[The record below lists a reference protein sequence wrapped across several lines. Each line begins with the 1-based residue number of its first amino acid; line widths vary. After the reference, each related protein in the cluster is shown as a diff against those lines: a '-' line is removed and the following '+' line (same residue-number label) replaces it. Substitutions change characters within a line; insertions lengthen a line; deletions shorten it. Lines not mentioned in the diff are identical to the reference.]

1 MLFGA
6 HAIVKLIIMFGT
18 IGLIAASARYF
29 RISLS
34 VDGVSWRIA
43 RFWLIMAAYSVPLGI
58 VNLILFKDSLLFR
71 ASIFIIIVAAIM
83 FVLEK
88 ISSRK

>member
-58 VNLILFKDSLLFR
+58 VTLILFKDSLLFR

>member
-1 MLFGA
+1 
-6 HAIVKLIIMFGT
+6 MFGT

-71 ASIFIIIVAAIM
+71 ASILIIIAAVIM
-83 FVLEK
+83 FVLERV
-88 ISSRK
+88 SSRK

>member
-71 ASIFIIIVAAIM
+71 ASILIIIAAVIM
-83 FVLEK
+83 FVLE
-88 ISSRK
+88 RV

>member
-71 ASIFIIIVAAIM
+71 ASILIIIAAVIM
-83 FVLEK
+83 FVLERV
-88 ISSRK
+88 SSRK

>member
-71 ASIFIIIVAAIM
+71 ASILIIIAAVIM
-83 FVLEK
+83 FVLERVY
-88 ISSRK
+88 SRK

>member
-18 IGLIAASARYF
+18 IVLIAASARYF

-71 ASIFIIIVAAIM
+71 ASILIIIAAVIM
-83 FVLEK
+83 FVLERV
-88 ISSRK
+88 SSRK

>member
-71 ASIFIIIVAAIM
+71 AAILIIIAAVIM
-83 FVLEK
+83 FVLERV
-88 ISSRK
+88 SSRK

>member
-71 ASIFIIIVAAIM
+71 ASILIIIVAVIM
-83 FVLEK
+83 FVLERV
-88 ISSRK
+88 SSRK

>member
-1 MLFGA
+1 MFGA

-58 VNLILFKDSLLFR
+58 INLILFKDSLLFR

>member
-71 ASIFIIIVAAIM
+71 ASILIIIAAVIM
-83 FVLEK
+83 FVLELSL
-88 ISSRK
+88 IHI

>member
-1 MLFGA
+1 MFGA
-6 HAIVKLIIMFGT
+6 HAIVKLVIMFGT
-18 IGLIAASARYF
+18 IGLVAASAKYF

-58 VNLILFKDSLLFR
+58 VNFILFKDSLLFR
-71 ASIFIIIVAAIM
+71 ASILIIIVAVIM
-83 FVLEK
+83 FVLER
-88 ISSRK
+88 ISSRR

>member
-1 MLFGA
+1 MLFGV

-18 IGLIAASARYF
+18 IGLVAASARYF

-34 VDGVSWRIA
+34 VDGVSWKIA
-43 RFWLIMAAYSVPLGI
+43 RFWLIMSAYSVPLGI

-71 ASIFIIIVAAIM
+71 ASIFIITVAVIM
-83 FVLEK
+83 LVIEK
-88 ISSRK
+88 ISSRQ

>member
-1 MLFGA
+1 MFGA

-71 ASIFIIIVAAIM
+71 ASILIIIAAVIM
-83 FVLEK
+83 FVLERV
-88 ISSRK
+88 SSRK

>member
-58 VNLILFKDSLLFR
+58 VNLILFKDSLLLR
-71 ASIFIIIVAAIM
+71 ASILIIIVAVIM
-83 FVLEK
+83 FVLERV
-88 ISSRK
+88 SSRK

>member
-1 MLFGA
+1 
-6 HAIVKLIIMFGT
+6 MFGT

>member
-43 RFWLIMAAYSVPLGI
+43 RFWLIMAAYAVPLGI

-71 ASIFIIIVAAIM
+71 ASILIIIVAVIM
-83 FVLEK
+83 FVLERV
-88 ISSRK
+88 SSRK

>member
-1 MLFGA
+1 LLFGA

-71 ASIFIIIVAAIM
+71 ASILIIIAAVIM
-83 FVLEK
+83 FVLERV
-88 ISSRK
+88 SSRK

>member
-34 VDGVSWRIA
+34 VDRVSWRIA

-71 ASIFIIIVAAIM
+71 ASILIIIAAVIM
-83 FVLEK
+83 FVLERV
-88 ISSRK
+88 SSRK

>member
-1 MLFGA
+1 MFGA

-71 ASIFIIIVAAIM
+71 ASIFIIIVAAKM

>member
-6 HAIVKLIIMFGT
+6 HAIVKLIIMCGT

-71 ASIFIIIVAAIM
+71 ASILIIIVAVIM
-83 FVLEK
+83 FVLERV
-88 ISSRK
+88 SSRK

>member
-71 ASIFIIIVAAIM
+71 ASILIIIAAVIM
-83 FVLEK
+83 FDLERV
-88 ISSRK
+88 SSRK

>member
-1 MLFGA
+1 LLFGA

-43 RFWLIMAAYSVPLGI
+43 RFWLIMVAYSVPLGI
-58 VNLILFKDSLLFR
+58 VNFVLFKDSLLLR
-71 ASIFIIIVAAIM
+71 ASIFIIIVAVVM
-83 FVLEK
+83 FVLER